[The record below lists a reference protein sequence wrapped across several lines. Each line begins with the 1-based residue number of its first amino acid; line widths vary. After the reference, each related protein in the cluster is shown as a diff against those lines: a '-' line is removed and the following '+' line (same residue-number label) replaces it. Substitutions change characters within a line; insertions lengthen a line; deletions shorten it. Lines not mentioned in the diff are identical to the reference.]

1 MDTKLSDL
9 YESILRGTPKAPIT
23 EEVVGKDIKGEIE
36 GADKAKTKATETN
49 KNVKV
54 DKPAEGASSDDESA
68 KPKELK
74 GKKAKPTESKEE
86 GAIKLSFDDL
96 YNQTI
101 NEEGELTDDVVAAP
115 DVEGSE
121 FDAEQGDFGGGE
133 EGEGDVD
140 EEVDLS
146 TELGLIADRLLE
158 IKSKLMGEDGEGELG
173 EEEPTDEL
181 EPEGEP
187 EGELGGSFKESIE
200 SAPTPK
206 PLKKTTLGPKTTQVP
221 KNTIGTSGKGKA
233 NPATLKKDYSGKPSN
248 AKKTT
253 LGPKMSQTVTG
264 KGPITAG
271 KNEAFVK

>member
-9 YESILRGTPKAPIT
+9 YESILRGTNKAPIT
-23 EEVVGKDIKGEIE
+23 EEVVGKDIKGDIE

-54 DKPAEGASSDDESA
+54 DKPVEGASSDDESA

-74 GKKAKPTESKEE
+74 GKKAKPTESKEVE
-86 GAIKLSFDDL
+86 PIKLSFDDL

-101 NEEGELTDDVVAAP
+101 NEEGELSDDVVAAP

-158 IKSKLMGEDGEGELG
+158 IKSKLMGEVEGEPEG
-173 EEEPTDEL
+173 EEPTEEL
-181 EPEGEP
+181 ETEGEP
-187 EGELGGSFKESIE
+187 EGELGGSFKESIQ